1 MDIKKLIL
9 DCLDQNVVNTFNIS
23 SENITIPPNSA
34 MGDYCMPCFIWAK
47 SFKKSPAEIYQDLIF
62 NFDYNKIV
70 EKTEFVGG
78 YLNFFLNKKIVSLNV
93 LAEVLASKDNFGSS
107 DIGENKTICLD
118 FSSVNLA
125 KYMHIGHLSTTVIGN
140 CLRNIFNFLGY
151 KTVAINY
158 IGDYGTPFGKMITAY
173 KLWGN
178 EKDLELKGVDYI
190 QDLYIKFC
198 DEAEKDEN
206 LNELARQCFA
216 KIEKKDAEIYPIYE
230 KFIKISID
238 ETQKIYSLLNINF
251 DSWRGESYYS
261 DKMEPVVNELN
272 KLGLLQDSNGAKIVD
287 LTEHKLGACLIRKS
301 DGSSLYA
308 TRDLAACED
317 RFKNYNF
324 YKSLYVTDVSQKLH
338 FAQFFKVLELMGRD
352 YAKNLHHIYYGR
364 FSLPD
369 GKIASRKGK
378 QAILR
383 DILSYSINKTKE
395 IVDKNENLT
404 QEEKDKISSSVGVG
418 AVVFSAV
425 KNEKIKDVVFD
436 IDEALDFNGETSPY
450 IQYTHARCCSII
462 KKSNIDKDYIYDLDF
477 EQINNEASYE
487 LIKVLNKFPEVVV
500 SASEKFEPCFISRI
514 LIDISKAFN
523 KYYNSNR
530 VVEEGKVNKTR
541 LALVNATKIVL
552 AQGLKLLGIDALE
565 KM

>member
-9 DCLDQNVVNTFNIS
+9 DCFDQKVANTFNIS
-23 SENITIPPNSA
+23 CENITIPPNSA

-70 EKTEFVGG
+70 EKTELVGG

-93 LAEVLASKDNFGSS
+93 LAEILASKNNFGSS

-173 KLWGN
+173 NLWGN

-216 KIEKKDAEIYPIYE
+216 KIEKKDAVVYPIYE

-261 DKMEPVVNELN
+261 DKMEPVINELN

-287 LTEHKLGACLIRKS
+287 LSEHKLGACLIRKS

-487 LIKVLNKFPEVVV
+487 LIKVLNKFPEVVI

-523 KYYNSNR
+523 KYYSNNR
-530 VVEEGKVNKTR
+530 VVEDGKVNKTR